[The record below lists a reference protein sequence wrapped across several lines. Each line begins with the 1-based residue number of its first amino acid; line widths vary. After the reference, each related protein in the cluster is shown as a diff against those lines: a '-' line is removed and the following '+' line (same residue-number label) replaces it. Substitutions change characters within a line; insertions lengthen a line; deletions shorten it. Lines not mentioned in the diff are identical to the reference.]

1 MYDDKTEAR
10 SVVWQGP
17 APSATAR
24 QGLRPFS
31 RAEAKRLVHD
41 LLAPRPALYWI
52 DFLITIS
59 IGYGCAALYAMAPAF
74 SPVQIMSFLVAGPAL
89 FRAGIFIHEI
99 VHREEDSMAGFRV
112 AWNLFVGTPLLMHSL
127 LYRNHLD
134 HHHPRKFGTPADG
147 EYLPLGSAP
156 VRETLL
162 YLAQVP
168 VLPPLTVFRFLV
180 LVPISFLHPRLRRW
194 VLERWSSYIINPYY
208 RRVIPSTEPQG
219 SWMVWDLV
227 GFLWVVAVI
236 ALLVTGWI
244 TWTTIGLFYC
254 LVIYTIGLNWVR
266 NLVAH
271 RYVNAGGRMTYEAQV
286 EDSLTVEGRSPLM
299 FILFPVGL
307 RYHTLH
313 HAFPLMPYHS
323 MAEAHRRL
331 MEGLPEDSVYRSTVI
346 LGYWAA
352 IGELLRG
359 EKLAGK
365 TGYNPMEVWRHP
377 ETATYAR

>member
-1 MYDDKTEAR
+1 MYDDKTGAP
-10 SVVWQGP
+10 SVIGQGP
-17 APSATAR
+17 ASTATAR

-31 RAEAKRLVHD
+31 RAEAKKLVHD
-41 LLAPRPALYWI
+41 LLAPKPALYWI

-59 IGYGCAALYAMAPAF
+59 IGYGCAALYVMAPAF
-74 SPVQIMSFLVAGPAL
+74 SPMQIIPFLLSGPAL
-89 FRAGIFIHEI
+89 FRGGIFIHEI
-99 VHREEDSMAGFRV
+99 VHREEDSMAGFRI

-168 VLPPLTVFRFLV
+168 VLPPLTIFRFLV
-180 LVPISFLHPRLRRW
+180 LVPLSFLHPRLRRW
-194 VLERWSSYIINPYY
+194 VMERWSSYIINPYY
-208 RRVIPSTEPQG
+208 RRAIPSTEPQG
-219 SWMVWDLV
+219 SWMVWDLL
-227 GFLWVVAVI
+227 GFLWVVGVL
-236 ALLVTGWI
+236 ALLYNGWI
-244 TWTTIGLFYC
+244 TWTTVGLFYC

-271 RYVNAGGRMTYEAQV
+271 RYVNAGGRMTYEEQV
-286 EDSLTVEGRSPLM
+286 EDSLTIEERSLLTLV
-299 FILFPVGL
+299 LFPVGL
-307 RYHTLH
+307 QYHTLH

-331 MEGLPEDSVYRSTVI
+331 MEGLPQDSVYRSTVMPS
-346 LGYWAA
+346 YWTA
-352 IGELLRG
+352 IRELLRG
-359 EKLAGK
+359 EKLAGQ
-365 TGYNPMEVWRHP
+365 TGRNPMQVWRHP
-377 ETATYAR
+377 ETASYAQ